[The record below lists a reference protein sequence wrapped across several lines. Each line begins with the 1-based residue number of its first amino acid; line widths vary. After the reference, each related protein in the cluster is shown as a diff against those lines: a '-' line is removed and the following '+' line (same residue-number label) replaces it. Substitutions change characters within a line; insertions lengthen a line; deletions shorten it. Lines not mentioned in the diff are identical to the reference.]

1 MTTDSKVSVGLYAWS
16 KDLEASSDV
25 RQREAPAFAML
36 LGWLEKF
43 ASAHGLRPGRETCTR
58 FWKESVM
65 TRTRE
70 AWQIDQW
77 GAALRWY
84 LRWLEHQ
91 QAKGGEVRSLP
102 ERVRDAV
109 FRAGA
114 RRGLAPRT
122 RETYGRW
129 VASFAVWAG
138 DGRVMRQPRMGRD
151 FLVWQVDDRKV
162 S

>member
-1 MTTDSKVSVGLYAWS
+1 
-16 KDLEASSDV
+16 
-25 RQREAPAFAML
+25 
-36 LGWLEKF
+36 
-43 ASAHGLRPGRETCTR
+43 
-58 FWKESVM
+58 M

-84 LRWLEHQ
+84 LRWLDYQ
-91 QAKGGEVRSLP
+91 QAKGGEVRSLL

-138 DGRVMRQPRMGRD
+138 DG
-151 FLVWQVDDRKV
+151 QVDDRKV

>member
-1 MTTDSKVSVGLYAWS
+1 MTTDFKVSVGLYAWS

-43 ASAHGLRPGRETCTR
+43 TSAHGLRPGRETCTR

-102 ERVRDAV
+102 ERGCGMRFSGLGRGGDWLRGRGRRMA
-109 FRAGA
+109 AGL
-114 RRGLAPRT
+114 RRSPCGQVT
-122 RETYGRW
+122 RG
-129 VASFAVWAG
+129 
-138 DGRVMRQPRMGRD
+138 
-151 FLVWQVDDRKV
+151 
-162 S
+162 